1 MPWKSRGLGKGTKN
15 QFLSGPG
22 DFTRASPLVG
32 QNLNS
37 TMTLPTPRFGNRTSQ
52 GPRIL
57 GLGRPVPQLTGPGDP
72 PEGFV
77 GGTTSLSEWYLYW
90 AFSVILGPEGLDW
103 SYQSGML
110 GSRNTPGGAVVD
122 YVVYQGS
129 VSLLVRLQTYRFHL
143 SAPADQQVHD
153 IEQFIALSSPDTIV
167 IDVYE
172 DQFLFDETG
181 QAAIK
186 LVVDII
192 NRRIVQNP
200 MASGFVVGTG

>member
-1 MPWKSRGLGKGTKN
+1 MPVKSLGLGKGTKN

-32 QNLNS
+32 QNLS
-37 TMTLPTPRFGNRTSQ
+37 TALTIPTPRYGNLTSQ

-57 GLGRPVPQLTGPGDP
+57 GLGQHVTQSTGPGEP

-77 GGTTSLSEWYLYW
+77 GGTTSRSEWYLYW
-90 AFSVILGPEGLDW
+90 AFTKILGPEGLQW
-103 SYQSGML
+103 SYQQGLL
-110 GSRNTPGGAVVD
+110 GSRHVPGGAVVD

-129 VSLLVRLQTYRFHL
+129 VALLVRLQTYRFHL
-143 SAPADQQVHD
+143 SADADQQVHD
-153 IEQFIALSSPDTIV
+153 IEQFIALSSPDAIV

-172 DQFLFDETG
+172 DQFLWDETG
-181 QAAIK
+181 QAAIQ
-186 LVVDII
+186 LVVDIL

-200 MASGFVVGTG
+200 IATGFVVGTG